1 MQQEIMK
8 FTKIFIYMPKFT
20 ENIFLQTILDN
31 VSFQLFIELHQT
43 FDRNRKMTCHLL
55 KINFL
60 LNSRVDLYSRFALLT
75 MVSE

>member
-8 FTKIFIYMPKFT
+8 FIKIFIYMSKFT
-20 ENIFLQTILDN
+20 KNIFLQTILD
-31 VSFQLFIELHQT
+31 LFIELYQT
-43 FDRNRKMTCHLL
+43 FDRNRKMTCHLW